1 MEIFLKYL
9 SPPQRLPWV
18 QCLDFSPLLLHPL
31 RQFYNC
37 PDLKMN
43 LMTVVKIM
51 MMMTFDVG
59 ECSEKLEIFNDLFS
73 KKILPQPRGVGGGRN

>member
-1 MEIFLKYL
+1 
-9 SPPQRLPWV
+9 
-18 QCLDFSPLLLHPL
+18 
-31 RQFYNC
+31 
-37 PDLKMN
+37 MN

-73 KKILPQPRGVGGGRN
+73 KKILPQPRGVGGGSN